1 MQLCVQKHWVLGK
14 SRVGRACA
22 LKQQKV
28 RTRLWADVRI
38 VSCFDYY
45 FLHVDT
51 PLPKESRALL
61 KWKVCSLTPNIV
73 KKCIS
78 RVGFTKITSEY
89 NRGLSISA
97 APCILLLN

>member
-1 MQLCVQKHWVLGK
+1 MW
-14 SRVGRACA
+14 
-22 LKQQKV
+22 
-28 RTRLWADVRI
+28 RTLVCRSYCNYSIDKILLTPA
-38 VSCFDYY
+38 
-45 FLHVDT
+45 DT

-89 NRGLSISA
+89 RSTH
-97 APCILLLN
+97 LLLN